1 MAFIEEDE
9 IDRIANRLEDEAPW
23 ETVSKVL
30 SHQGWIDVVTTI
42 HATCSGFASSS
53 RSPRKRPQP

>member
-42 HATCSGFASSS
+42 HATCPDAYEEM
-53 RSPRKRPQP
+53 KKTYMEVK